1 MELVVESC
9 CTVKKLRL
17 NRTIRNLISGDL
29 EISLVVIRLGV
40 TGSKKTGLV
49 YLLDLFGEKGEEG

>member
-1 MELVVESC
+1 MELVVKGC

-17 NRTIRNLISGDL
+17 NQTVRNLISGDL
-29 EISLVVIRLGV
+29 EISLVVILLGV

>member
-17 NRTIRNLISGDL
+17 SRTIRNLISGDL

-40 TGSKKTGLV
+40 IGSKKTGLV